1 MPINRETFQDDSRG
15 RTFSDVSE
23 NQGIPFDAAIA
34 FFKDKTRIRR
44 MIESELH
51 HGRPALSGVIIEFE
65 ELPEVREFFE
75 SHEPRQ
81 TIRFRQAVGVMTRI
95 VMLDQG
101 WEKTGIKGSMG
112 TRSTA
117 LSDSRGTNS
126 GGLSKWFSRTERYR
140 PAEDS
145 ADREAWDRRNMKG

>member
-1 MPINRETFQDDSRG
+1 MPMSRETFQKDTRG

-23 NQGIPFDAAIA
+23 NKGVPFDSALT
-34 FFKDKTRIRR
+34 FFQDQNRIRR

-51 HGRPALSGVIIEFE
+51 HGRPALAGVIIEFE

-75 SHEPRQ
+75 SHDPRQ
-81 TIRFRQAVGVMTRI
+81 TIRFRQAVGIMTRI
-95 VMLDQG
+95 VMLENG
-101 WEKTGIKGSMG
+101 WEKTGIKGSLG
-112 TRSTA
+112 TRGSTTGE
-117 LSDSRGTNS
+117 SPGSNS

-140 PAEDS
+140 PAEGS